1 MVVERDGAEVTLRP
15 KQLVL
20 ATGMSGKPNVPE
32 IPGMDV
38 FEGDQHHSSEH
49 PGPDAYEG
57 KRAVVVGSNNSAHD
71 ICAALWEAGADVT
84 MVQRSST
91 HVARSDSLMDIAL
104 GALYSE
110 DAVASGVT
118 TEKADMIFAS
128 LPFRILHEFQI
139 PVYDADPRAATPTST
154 RASRRPASSSTGA
167 TTSPACS

>member
-1 MVVERDGAEVTLRP
+1 M
-15 KQLVL
+15 

-32 IPGMDV
+32 IPGMEV
-38 FEGDQHHSSEH
+38 FGGDQHHSSEH

-57 KRAVVVGSNNSAHD
+57 KRCVVIGSNNSAHD

-91 HVARSDSLMDIAL
+91 HIVRSETLMDL
-104 GALYSE
+104 GLGDLYSE
-110 DAVASGVT
+110 RAVASGIT

-128 LPFRILHEFQI
+128 MPYRIMHEFQI
-139 PVYDADPRAATPTST
+139 PVYGRCASTTPTST
-154 RASRRPASSSTGA
+154 SAWSARASSSTGA